1 MVVALLRP
9 MPSTLVHAIDG
20 RPAPPNTSHAGGIGQ
35 RRRAGRVDFQD
46 SRICV
51 SKRSRSGQDSS
62 LPQSLNRR
70 TAMKK
75 QATSD
80 AKKRAANDVET
91 NDTPKATAAKAPKAK
106 PASDQRYELGSIA
119 TVKRGF
125 LLAFV
130 EFTKKKGS

>member
-1 MVVALLRP
+1 
-9 MPSTLVHAIDG
+9 
-20 RPAPPNTSHAGGIGQ
+20 
-35 RRRAGRVDFQD
+35 
-46 SRICV
+46 
-51 SKRSRSGQDSS
+51 
-62 LPQSLNRR
+62 
-70 TAMKK
+70 MKK

-130 EFTKKKGS
+130 EFTKKKGSVNAEMLIAEFGGRQIDGHKIDATRVHRYISYCRNHGIFKPVKNGGAK